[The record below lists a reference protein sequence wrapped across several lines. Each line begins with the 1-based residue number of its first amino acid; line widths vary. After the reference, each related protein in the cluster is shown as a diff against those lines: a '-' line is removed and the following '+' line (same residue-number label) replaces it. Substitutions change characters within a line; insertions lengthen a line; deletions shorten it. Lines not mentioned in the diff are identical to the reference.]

1 MVCRS
6 QIPGRQSTLVKW
18 RRARVL
24 DIVVCKRIGVGE
36 ERGGYK
42 GQEYRIFQ
50 KTWARKGVT
59 IPDSPCSLQR
69 EP

>member
-1 MVCRS
+1 MCRS

-36 ERGGYK
+36 ERGGY
-42 GQEYRIFQ
+42 R
-50 KTWARKGVT
+50 ARNIEFFRRYG
-59 IPDSPCSLQR
+59 PER
-69 EP
+69 G